1 MLLNGNPIAQT
12 FTIEGTSSVAL
23 PGIFLTQIGVF
34 FKSKSATA
42 GISCVV
48 CQTTNG
54 IPNTSKVM
62 GSVYKSASSV
72 TVSEDSS
79 SETIFTFSTPIM
91 AASGQTYAFYV
102 YPESNSPDYNMW
114 VSEIGGV
121 DKITGRAITQQP
133 YPGVMFISSNG
144 NTWTPVQTQDIKFNL
159 YRANFAHTT
168 GTAVFRNAKEEYL
181 SLNLTAGIIK
191 KATGGQIQTG
201 DVVYAAN
208 ATSLSSILTSNNTL
222 YPKATVKSVDEIRG
236 ILFLENTNGL
246 FSITT
251 PNYSN
256 IRIYRTPDPAN
267 TSYITETYRVANA
280 TISTID
286 DLIYHGLIPKFTMSE
301 PTGTYI
307 SSGYYGTSNSTLS
320 NAKDTTKVA
329 PKNESLYEFRD
340 FERVVR
346 SYSNEVKNGTYGTKG
361 TATFELE
368 LNSYTSYLS
377 PVVDLQTKNINY
389 TQNIINND
397 ETNEWTRYGNGR
409 SKYISKT
416 VLLDDISEDLLVY
429 VTGYRPVGTNIK
441 VYGKFL
447 NSVAD
452 PGSFDTKVWTELS
465 PMNDTGLLFGS
476 PKNLEDY
483 KEYVYGVP
491 VSASQPSGNTTLS
504 AYADSVGNIALDV
517 PPGTLT
523 YYDEVGTII
532 RGFDTF
538 SIKILLLSDDMVK
551 YPTMKDVRAI
561 ALQI

>member
-1 MLLNGNPIAQT
+1 MLINGNPLAQS

-42 GISCVV
+42 GITCIV
-48 CQTTNG
+48 CRTTNG
-54 IPNTSKVM
+54 TPDVSKIM
-62 GSVYKSASSV
+62 GSSYKTASSV

-79 SETIFTFSTPIM
+79 SETIFTFNTPIM

-102 YPESNSPDYNMW
+102 YPESNSPDYNIW

-208 ATSLSSILTSNNTL
+208 ATSLSSILTSDNTL

-301 PTGTYI
+301 PSGTYI

-361 TATFELE
+361 TATFELN
-368 LNSYTSYLS
+368 LNSYTPYIS

-397 ETNEWTRYGNGR
+397 ETNEWSRYGNGR

-416 VLLDDISEDLLVY
+416 VLLDAIAEDLIVY

-447 NSVAD
+447 NSVPD

-465 PMNDTGLLFGS
+465 PMNDTGLIFGS

-504 AYADSVGNIALDV
+504 AYADSVGSIAQDV

-538 SIKILLLSDDMVK
+538 SIKILLMSDDMVK

>member
-1 MLLNGNPIAQT
+1 
-12 FTIEGTSSVAL
+12 
-23 PGIFLTQIGVF
+23 
-34 FKSKSATA
+34 
-42 GISCVV
+42 
-48 CQTTNG
+48 
-54 IPNTSKVM
+54 
-62 GSVYKSASSV
+62 
-72 TVSEDSS
+72 
-79 SETIFTFSTPIM
+79 
-91 AASGQTYAFYV
+91 
-102 YPESNSPDYNMW
+102 
-114 VSEIGGV
+114 
-121 DKITGRAITQQP
+121 
-133 YPGVMFISSNG
+133 MFVSSNG

-208 ATSLSSILTSNNTL
+208 ATSLTSILTSDNLL

-246 FSITT
+246 FSITA
-251 PNYSN
+251 PDYSN

-307 SSGYYGTSNSTLS
+307 STGYYGTSNSTLL
-320 NAKDTTKVA
+320 NVKDTTEVA
-329 PKNESLYEFRD
+329 PKNESLYEYRD
-340 FERVVR
+340 YERVVR

-361 TATFELE
+361 TATFEID

-397 ETNEWTRYGNGR
+397 ETNEWSRYGNGR

-416 VLLDDISEDLLVY
+416 VLLDSESEDLLVY

-491 VSASQPSGNTTLS
+491 VSAAQPSGNTTLS
-504 AYADSVGNIALDV
+504 AYADSVGSIAQDV

-538 SIKILLLSDDMVK
+538 SIKILLMSDDMVK